1 MGLRDAWESEAAN
14 WVAWARAPGHDSY
27 WTFHRDAFLELL
39 PAPQGVTLDVGCGE
53 GRLPRDLK
61 ARRYEMIGV
70 DASATLI
77 RHAQEADPDGDYR
90 IADAAA
96 LPVEDGSMSLVT
108 AFMSLHDVDD
118 LDSAVREIARVMRPG
133 ATFAAAIVHP
143 INSAGTFESREAD
156 AVFRMGAYLDERTY
170 AEPVERDG
178 LRITF
183 TSRHRPLQA
192 YFDALEAAGLA
203 VDHLVEVA
211 DTTAPEGSRWRRMPL
226 FLHLRARLAQGAY
239 AGPARR

>member
-14 WVAWARAPGHDSY
+14 WVAWARTPGHDSY

-39 PAPQGVTLDVGCGE
+39 PAPRGVTLDIGCGE

-61 ARRYEMIGV
+61 ALGYEVIGV

-77 RHAQEADPDGDYR
+77 RHAQDADPDGDYR

-96 LPVEDGSMSLVT
+96 LPVEHGSMSLVT
-108 AFMSLHDVDD
+108 AFMSLHDIDD
-118 LDSAVREIARVMRPG
+118 LDSAVRGIVRVMRPD

-156 AVFRMGAYLDERTY
+156 AVFRMAAYLDEWTY
-170 AEPVERDG
+170 TDAVERDG
-178 LRITF
+178 LRMTF

-192 YFDALEAAGLA
+192 YFAALEDAGLT
-203 VDHLVEVA
+203 VDRLVEVP
-211 DTTAPEGSRWRRMPL
+211 DTTAPDESRWRRIPL
-226 FLHLRARLAQGAY
+226 FLHLRARLPQGGR
-239 AGPARR
+239 AG